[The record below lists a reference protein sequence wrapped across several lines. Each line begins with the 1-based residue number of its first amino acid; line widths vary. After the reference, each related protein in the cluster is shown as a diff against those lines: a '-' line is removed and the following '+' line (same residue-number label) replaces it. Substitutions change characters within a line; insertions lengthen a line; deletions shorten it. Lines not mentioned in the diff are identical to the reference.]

1 MSDTEVIKRF
11 LGKFHSDGLPSNE
24 DPKHAQY
31 YPKPGVNLSLEQV
44 ALDGAAGKAYV
55 KIRIEPGPVSFG
67 GKLALERAVFRV
79 ENDTLVARDMEVLPG
94 LLVVETLTIDK
105 ARRMTH
111 QLSFSDGSLG
121 SWVCVP

>member
-1 MSDTEVIKRF
+1 MSDSDVIQRF
-11 LGKFHSDGLPSNE
+11 VGKFHSDGNPTNE
-24 DPKHAQY
+24 HAKNAQY
-31 YPKPGVNLSLEQV
+31 YPKPGVNLSLEPV
-44 ALDGAAGKAYV
+44 DLEGTAGKAYA

-79 ENDTLVARDMEVLPG
+79 ENDTLVARDMEASPG
-94 LLVVETLTIDK
+94 LLIVETLTIDS

-111 QLSFSDGSLG
+111 QLKFSDGTLG